1 MNGFERQVQIYGSF
15 FLGLDILYS
24 YRCIFIYHLFVYLF
38 FQSVENQCG
47 WSEKRNQDTL
57 DDLRETIKEK
67 DKTIEVIDKHWWT
80 YMYIFKLFWGPFL
93 KT

>member
-1 MNGFERQVQIYGSF
+1 MNGFERQVQINGSF

-24 YRCIFIYHLFVYLF
+24 YRCIFIYHLFVYLFF

-67 DKTIEVIDKHWWT
+67 DKTIEVIDKH
-80 YMYIFKLFWGPFL
+80 
-93 KT
+93 

>member
-24 YRCIFIYHLFVYLF
+24 YRCIFIYHLFVYLFF

-67 DKTIEVIDKHWWT
+67 DKTIEVIDKH
-80 YMYIFKLFWGPFL
+80 
-93 KT
+93 

>member
-1 MNGFERQVQIYGSF
+1 MVLKGRYKFMEVFFQDWKFSIYIGV
-15 FLGLDILYS
+15 FL
-24 YRCIFIYHLFVYLF
+24 FIIYLFICF

-67 DKTIEVIDKHWWT
+67 DKTIEVIDKH
-80 YMYIFKLFWGPFL
+80 
-93 KT
+93 